1 MSFAFFLPGEVGAP
15 VPAEVLFRAAESD
28 QEQQLVAVVH
38 ELAADIRRHARELA
52 APELA
57 RLAFD
62 RECERALQHQ
72 VDLLLLF
79 VTMNPAA
86 LAGAQAEEVQ
96 PEGADTQLLAQAL
109 EAVLAVG
116 IELRECD
123 SGFHARTVWDVTL
136 EDAIRAGWCRWTS
149 DPVDQ
154 PAWTETNPAS
164 GQCASTAL
172 VVQDRLGGELLIADV
187 HEADGSRQG
196 VHYWNRLPGGR
207 EVDLTREQF
216 RRGEVVGEPEV
227 IERPADVTRG
237 RLAGQY
243 HLLAARVARLGE
255 PAGAAVS
262 VKGVCRDTDG
272 RVLVCRNHRGEWELP
287 GGRPGAGEPFHDCVK
302 RELREETALDVEVE
316 RVLGVRLLEVV
327 PGAWVDLV
335 AYECT
340 LTGPI
345 AMQASAEHTAL
356 AFAAPDKL
364 DGLPVAYAEL
374 IDACSSRPRS

>member
-1 MSFAFFLPGEVGAP
+1 M
-15 VPAEVLFRAAESD
+15 
-28 QEQQLVAVVH
+28 
-38 ELAADIRRHARELA
+38 
-52 APELA
+52 
-57 RLAFD
+57 
-62 RECERALQHQ
+62 
-72 VDLLLLF
+72 
-79 VTMNPAA
+79 
-86 LAGAQAEEVQ
+86 
-96 PEGADTQLLAQAL
+96 
-109 EAVLAVG
+109 
-116 IELRECD
+116 
-123 SGFHARTVWDVTL
+123 TL
-136 EDAIRAGWCRWTS
+136 EHAIRAGWCRWTS

-154 PAWTETNPAS
+154 PGWTDANPAS

-172 VVQDRLGGELLIADV
+172 VVQDRLGGELLIAEV

-196 VHYWNRLPGGR
+196 VHYRNRLPDGR
-207 EVDLTREQF
+207 ELDLTREQF
-216 RRGEVVGEPEV
+216 QRGEVVGEPET

-243 HLLAARVARLGE
+243 HLLAARVARHGE

-262 VKGVCRDTDG
+262 VKGVCRNTHG

-287 GGRPGAGEPFHDCVK
+287 GGRPDAGEQFVDCVR
-302 RELREETALDVEVE
+302 RELREETALDVVVE

-340 LTGPI
+340 LRGPV
-345 AMQASAEHTAL
+345 ALRASAEHTEL
-356 AFAAPDKL
+356 AFAAPDEL